1 MPKDVKTMD
10 NDEKVQLFGKDVDVS
25 VTFVGLSNAGKTTLV
40 RRLKGEAPISTE
52 YLPTMGLNIE
62 MIETPDGLDVMAV
75 DLGGQSQF
83 MAGLWEPFV
92 RKSRGIVFVF
102 DSADKSKVE
111 EAGVWLKRVIGWTS
125 EESAFLFL
133 ANKQDLEQAMSLEEI
148 IEALDLKDVMMER
161 PRTFAVHPVS
171 ALLNQGVKEAW
182 EWLLDRIK
190 ASQVSLSEKSSS

>member
-1 MPKDVKTMD
+1 MDKDD
-10 NDEKVQLFGKDVDVS
+10 KVQLFGKDVDVS

-40 RRLKGEAPISTE
+40 RRLKGESPISTE

-102 DSADKSKVE
+102 DSADRSKVE
-111 EAGVWLKRVIGWTS
+111 EAGTWLKRVIEWTS

-133 ANKQDLEQAMSLEEI
+133 ANKQDLDQAMELEEI
-148 IEALDLKDVMMER
+148 IDALDLKEVMMIR
-161 PRTFAVHPVS
+161 PRTFSVRPVS
-171 ALLNQGVKEAW
+171 ALMNEGVKEAW
-182 EWLLDRIK
+182 NWLLDRIK
-190 ASQVSLSEKSSS
+190 STQVSTREDSSS

>member
-1 MPKDVKTMD
+1 MEAMD
-10 NDEKVQLFGKDVDVS
+10 NSDKLQIFGKDVDIS

-40 RRLKGEAPISTE
+40 KRLKGEAPISTE

-111 EAGVWLKRVIGWTS
+111 EAGEWLEKVIKWSS

-148 IEALDLKDVMMER
+148 IDALNLKNVMMER
-161 PRTFAVHPVS
+161 PRTFSIRPVS

-182 EWLLDRIK
+182 DWLLERIR
-190 ASQVSLSEKSSS
+190 ASQSSMTKESS